1 MKNIKYLALLLFSI
15 TLLVSCGQDD
25 VDSVTNP
32 GSLNPTSEINLG
44 FTDDNDGQLVLESSD
59 TNATTFTI
67 SISTNPLPVATV
79 ITLGAS
85 SSDGTIDGTSFPET
99 VTIPSGETSV
109 DVIVS
114 FSDDGVQEG
123 TDIETVTIE
132 ILDADFGG
140 NFDYYLTPGDITR
153 TIDVTDSLPFS
164 VVTEVGPLNMVF
176 YWGGFS
182 DLDAGL
188 FSVTTQGFID
198 LSQNFDQTPEFLTLP
213 AAAPDG
219 QYIFLIAPWSVAS
232 SAVDWLLEFEVVS
245 HPVQTVYPFTGTLT
259 NAGGF
264 YSDLRQTIEINK
276 STSGTEVTYT
286 IIQY

>member
-1 MKNIKYLALLLFSI
+1 MKNIKYLALLFSI

-32 GSLNPTSEINLG
+32 GTLNPTSEINLG

-67 SISTNPLPVATV
+67 SISTNPLPVATE

-99 VTIPSGETSV
+99 VTIPAGETSV
-109 DVIVS
+109 DVVVS
-114 FSDDGVQEG
+114 FSDDGVPEG
-123 TDIETVTIE
+123 TDVETVTIE

-140 NFDYYLTPGDITR
+140 NFDYYLTPGDIKR
-153 TIDVTDSLPFS
+153 TVDVTDSLPFS

-176 YWGGFS
+176 AWAGFS

-188 FSVTTQGFID
+188 FSVATQVFID
-198 LSQNFDQTPEFLTLP
+198 ISQNFDQSPEFLTLP

-219 QYIFLIAPWSVAS
+219 QYIFVIAPWSVAS
-232 SAVDWLLEFEVVS
+232 SSIDWLLEFEVVS
-245 HPVQTVYPFTGTLT
+245 HPVETNYPFFGTLE
-259 NAGGF
+259 NAAGF
-264 YSDLRQTIEINK
+264 YSDFRNTIEITK
-276 STSGTEVTYT
+276 STNGTEVTYT

>member
-114 FSDDGVQEG
+114 FSDDGVAEG
-123 TDIETVTIE
+123 QGVETVTIE

-140 NFDYYLTPGDITR
+140 NYDYYLTPGDLTR
-153 TIDVTDSLPFS
+153 TVDVTDTLPLIIETTVGDVDFS
-164 VVTEVGPLNMVF
+164 FFWAGN
-176 YWGGFS
+176 S
-182 DLDAGL
+182 DLDCRIRDA
-188 FSVTTQGFID
+188 
-198 LSQNFDQTPEFLTLP
+198 FLTTIDFGYSVSPGEFVTLP
-213 AAAPDG
+213 SAVPDG
-219 QYIFLIAPWSVAS
+219 VYTFSIRPWDVFSPAIDYLIEMQVPSN
-232 SAVDWLLEFEVVS
+232 E
-245 HPVQTVYPFTGTLT
+245 TYPFTSTLL
-259 NAGGF
+259 NATGGW
-264 YSDLRQTIEINK
+264 SQEITSLEITK
-276 STSGTEVTYT
+276 STDGAVVTYT
-286 IIQY
+286 VIQF

>member
-15 TLLVSCGQDD
+15 TLLVSCGQDNA
-25 VDSVTNP
+25 DSVTNP
-32 GSLNPTSEINLG
+32 GTLNPTSEINLG

-114 FSDDGVQEG
+114 FSDDGVAEG
-123 TDIETVTIE
+123 QGVETVTIE

-140 NFDYYLTPGDITR
+140 NYDYYLTPGDLTR
-153 TIDVTDSLPFS
+153 TVDVTDTLPLVVETTVGDLDFS
-164 VVTEVGPLNMVF
+164 FFWAGN
-176 YWGGFS
+176 S
-182 DLDAGL
+182 DLDCRIRDAFLNTIDFGY
-188 FSVTTQGFID
+188 SVSPG
-198 LSQNFDQTPEFLTLP
+198 EFVTLP
-213 AAAPDG
+213 SAAPDG
-219 QYIFLIAPWSVAS
+219 VYTFSIRPWDVFSPAIDYIIEIKDPTN
-232 SAVDWLLEFEVVS
+232 EI
-245 HPVQTVYPFTGTLT
+245 HPFTGTLL
-259 NAGGF
+259 NATGGW
-264 YSDLRQTIEINK
+264 SQEITSLEITK
-276 STSGTEVTYT
+276 STDGAVVTYT
-286 IIQY
+286 IVQF

>member
-1 MKNIKYLALLLFSI
+1 MKNIKYLALLFSI

-32 GSLNPTSEINLG
+32 GTLNPTSEINLG

-59 TNATTFTI
+59 TNATTFVI

-85 SSDGTIDGTSFPET
+85 SSDGSTDGTSFPET
-99 VTIPSGETSV
+99 VTIPAGETSV
-109 DVIVS
+109 DVVVS
-114 FSDDGVQEG
+114 FSDDGVPEG
-123 TDIETVTIE
+123 TDVETVTIE

-140 NFDYYLTPGDITR
+140 NFDYYLTPGDIKR
-153 TIDVTDSLPFS
+153 TVDVTDSLPFS

-176 YWGGFS
+176 AWAGFS

-188 FSVTTQGFID
+188 FSVAAQGFID
-198 LSQNFDQTPEFLTLP
+198 ISQNFDQSPEFLTLP

-219 QYIFLIAPWSVAS
+219 QYIFVIAPWSVAS
-232 SAVDWLLEFEVVS
+232 SSIDWLLEFEVVS
-245 HPVQTVYPFTGTLT
+245 HPVETNYPFFGTLE
-259 NAGGF
+259 NAAGF
-264 YSDLRQTIEINK
+264 YSDLRNTIEITK
-276 STSGTEVTYT
+276 STNGTEVTYT

>member
-25 VDSVTNP
+25 ADSVTNP
-32 GSLNPTSEINLG
+32 GTLNPTSEINLG

-114 FSDDGVQEG
+114 FSDDGVAEG
-123 TDIETVTIE
+123 QGVETVTIE

-140 NFDYYLTPGDITR
+140 NYDYYLTPGDLTR
-153 TIDVTDSLPFS
+153 TVDVTDTLPLVVETTVGDLDFS
-164 VVTEVGPLNMVF
+164 FFWAGN
-176 YWGGFS
+176 S
-182 DLDAGL
+182 DLDCRIRDAFLNTIDFGY
-188 FSVTTQGFID
+188 SVSPG
-198 LSQNFDQTPEFLTLP
+198 EFVTLP
-213 AAAPDG
+213 SAAPDG
-219 QYIFLIAPWSVAS
+219 VYTFSIRPWDVFSPAIDYIIEIKDPTN
-232 SAVDWLLEFEVVS
+232 EI
-245 HPVQTVYPFTGTLT
+245 HPFTGTLL
-259 NAGGF
+259 NATGGW
-264 YSDLRQTIEINK
+264 SQEITSLEITK
-276 STSGTEVTYT
+276 STDGAVVTYT
-286 IIQY
+286 IVQF

>member
-85 SSDGTIDGTSFPET
+85 SSDGTTDGTSFPET

-114 FSDDGVQEG
+114 FSDDGVAEG
-123 TDIETVTIE
+123 QGVETVTIE

-140 NFDYYLTPGDITR
+140 NYDYYLTPGDLTR
-153 TIDVTDSLPFS
+153 TIDVTDTLPLVVETTVGDVDFS
-164 VVTEVGPLNMVF
+164 FFWAGD
-176 YWGGFS
+176 S
-182 DLDAGL
+182 DLDCRIRDAFLTTIDSGY
-188 FSVTTQGFID
+188 SVTPG
-198 LSQNFDQTPEFLTLP
+198 EFVTLP
-213 AAAPDG
+213 GSVPDG
-219 QYIFLIAPWSVAS
+219 VYTFSIRPWDVYS
-232 SAVDWLLEFEVVS
+232 SAIDYLIEMEV
-245 HPVQTVYPFTGTLT
+245 PTNEVYPFTSTLF
-259 NAGGF
+259 NATGGW
-264 YSDLRQTIEINK
+264 SQEITSLEITK
-276 STSGTEVTYT
+276 STNGALVTYT
-286 IIQY
+286 IVQF